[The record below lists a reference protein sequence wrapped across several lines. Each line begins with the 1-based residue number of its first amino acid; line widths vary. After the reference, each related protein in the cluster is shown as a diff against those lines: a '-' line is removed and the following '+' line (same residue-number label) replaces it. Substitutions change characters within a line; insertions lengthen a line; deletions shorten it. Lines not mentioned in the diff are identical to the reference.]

1 MRTPERHRDLGVKAT
16 GGIEPSDDDTH
27 RHDAL
32 QIRAIP
38 LTYNAS
44 LESERYEIVT
54 DGTLWCS
61 FLPIGDG
68 IRGRDSALWVS
79 CGNLIRGTAENV
91 LADPVATRG

>member
-54 DGTLWCS
+54 DGTL
-61 FLPIGDG
+61 
-68 IRGRDSALWVS
+68 
-79 CGNLIRGTAENV
+79 
-91 LADPVATRG
+91 